1 MKDILDKYICKIE
14 GHGYLKLDYSA
25 AKVQLVV
32 DEGER
37 LFEKLLVGRPYSD
50 APFITARI
58 CGVCPTAHTLA
69 SISALENAFHV
80 EVNKD
85 IEHLRR
91 VLLAGQIIQ
100 SHALHFFFLA
110 APDYIGLDNAL
121 EIADKKPA
129 VFKMALALKEIGDDI
144 VRTIGGR
151 QVHPVTPT
159 VGGFNKKFDRKTL
172 ADLKKRI
179 DANMHFTVET
189 LDLAQRFKYPGDN
202 FQFSISLPRRQAG
215 NFQSNSNNQSSNTQY
230 SIPNTQYWRATQYFA
245 LTNGINYDIIGGKI
259 TSTERVKADVQDYS
273 LNIREKVVAHST
285 AKHATHNK
293 ESFMVGALSRVNLQ
307 TKFLNPKAKT
317 AVSKFKKVKLPS
329 TNPFHINLAQ
339 AIELVHFMEECSK
352 LLGVMIDGRDPIL
365 KMPYRA
371 RKSEAAGAIEAP
383 RGTLYHWYEID
394 DKGIIK
400 KSDIITPTVQ
410 NLANIE
416 HDAEFILEN
425 TRKLPEDER
434 YRLLEMLVR
443 AYDPCITCSVH

>member
-14 GHGYLKLDYSA
+14 GHGYLKLDYSH

-37 LFEKLLVGRPYSD
+37 LFEKLLVGRPYTD

-69 SISALENAFHV
+69 SISALENVFQV

-91 VLLAGQIIQ
+91 ILLAGQIIQ

-172 ADLKKRI
+172 LDLKKRI
-179 DANMHFTVET
+179 DTNMHYALET
-189 LDLAQRFKYPGDN
+189 LDLAQTFKYPGDN
-202 FQFSISLPRRQAG
+202 FQFSIH
-215 NFQSNSNNQSSNTQY
+215 NFQSNSNNQNLENKKSPDSGQARMTG
-230 SIPNTQYWRATQYFA
+230 WRPSQYFA
-245 LTNGINYDIIGGKI
+245 LTNGINYDIIGGRI
-259 TSTERVKADVQDYS
+259 TSTERVNADVQDYR
-273 LNIREKVVAHST
+273 LNIKEKVVGHST

-307 TKFLNPKAKT
+307 VKFLNPKSKT
-317 AVSKFKKVKLPS
+317 AVSKFKKLKLPS

-339 AIELVHFMEECSK
+339 AIEIVHFMEECSK

-400 KSDIITPTVQ
+400 NCDIITPTVQ

-416 HDAEFILEN
+416 RDAEFILEN
-425 TRKLPEDER
+425 TKKLPEDER
-434 YRLLEMLVR
+434 YRLLEMLIR

>member
-14 GHGYLKLDYSA
+14 GHGYLKLDYSHN
-25 AKVQLVV
+25 KVQLVV

-37 LFEKLLVGRPYSD
+37 LFEKLLVGRPYLD

-69 SISALENAFHV
+69 SISALENAFQV
-80 EVNKD
+80 EVNKN

-91 VLLAGQIIQ
+91 ILLAGQIIQ

-159 VGGFNKKFDRKTL
+159 VGGFTKKFDKKL
-172 ADLKKRI
+172 LIDLKKRI
-179 DANMHFTVET
+179 DANMHFSIEA
-189 LDLAQRFKYPGDN
+189 LDLAQTFKYPDFKN
-202 FQFSISLPRRQAG
+202 V
-215 NFQSNSNNQSSNTQY
+215 
-230 SIPNTQYWRATQYFA
+230 TQYFA

-259 TSTERVKADVQDYS
+259 TSTERVRADIQDYS
-273 LNIREKVVAHST
+273 LNIKEKVVGHST

-317 AVSKFKKVKLPS
+317 AMHNFKRIKFPS

-339 AIELVHFMEECSK
+339 AIEVVHFMEECSK
-352 LLGVMIDGRDPIL
+352 LLGVIIDGKEPIL
-365 KMPYRA
+365 KVPYKA
-371 RKSEAAGAIEAP
+371 RKSSAAGAIEAP
-383 RGTLYHWYEID
+383 RGTLYHYYEID
-394 DKGIIK
+394 DKGIIQK
-400 KSDIITPTVQ
+400 CDIITPTVQ
-410 NLANIE
+410 NLENIE
-416 HDAEFILEN
+416 RDAEYILEN
-425 TRKLPEDER
+425 TKKMSEDER
-434 YRLLEMLVR
+434 YQLLEMLVR

>member
-14 GHGYLKLDYSA
+14 GHGYLKLDYNH

-37 LFEKLLVGRPYSD
+37 LFEKLLVGRPYLD

-69 SISALENAFHV
+69 SISALENAFQV
-80 EVNKD
+80 EINKD

-91 VLLAGQIIQ
+91 ILLAGQIVQ

-121 EIADKKPA
+121 EIAEKKPEI
-129 VFKMALALKEIGDDI
+129 FKMALALKEIGDDI

-159 VGGFNKKFDRKTL
+159 VGGFTKKFDRKAL

-179 DANMHFTVET
+179 DANMHLALET
-189 LDLAQRFKYPGDN
+189 LDLAQTFKYPTGN
-202 FQFSISLPRRQAG
+202 FQFPIS
-215 NFQSNSNNQSSNTQY
+215 NFQSNYNDQSSKIKKDIDSGQAKMT
-230 SIPNTQYWRATQYFA
+230 SWRPSEYFA

-259 TSTERVKADVQDYS
+259 TSTEGVRADIQDYS
-273 LNIREKVVAHST
+273 LNIREKVVGHST

-317 AVSKFKKVKLPS
+317 AIHNFKKIKLPS

-339 AIELVHFMEECSK
+339 AIEMVHFMEECSK
-352 LLGVMIDGRDPIL
+352 LLGVMIDGKDPIL
-365 KMPYRA
+365 KVPYKA

-383 RGTLYHWYEID
+383 RGTLYHYYEID

-400 KSDIITPTVQ
+400 NCDIITPTVQ
-410 NLANIE
+410 NLENIE
-416 HDAEFILEN
+416 KDAEFILKN
-425 TRKLPEDER
+425 TKKLPEDER
-434 YRLLEMLVR
+434 YNLLEMLVR

>member
-69 SISALENAFHV
+69 SISALENAFQV

-91 VLLAGQIIQ
+91 ILLAGQIIQ

-172 ADLKKRI
+172 ADLKKRV
-179 DANMHFTVET
+179 DANMHFAVET

-202 FQFSISLPRRQAG
+202 FQFSIH
-215 NFQSNSNNQSSNTQY
+215 NFQTNPNNQSLNNKKSPDSGQARMTG
-230 SIPNTQYWRATQYFA
+230 WRPSQYFA
-245 LTNGINYDIIGGKI
+245 LTNGINYDVIGGKI

-339 AIELVHFMEECSK
+339 AIEIVHFMEECSK
-352 LLGVMIDGRDPIL
+352 LFGVMIDGKEPIL

-383 RGTLYHWYEID
+383 RGTLYHWYAVD
-394 DKGIIK
+394 DKGIIQNC
-400 KSDIITPTVQ
+400 DIITPTVQ
-410 NLANIE
+410 NLANVE
-416 HDAEFILEN
+416 RDAEFILEN
-425 TRKLPEDER
+425 TKKLPEDER